1 MLTSMRTEQQMMT
14 LILDTAEQDETIRAV
29 ILNGSRANQNVTK
42 DTFQDF
48 DIVYAVESLEPY
60 RHNPAWIDRFGER
73 LILQMPDET
82 HIDPE
87 ASPPEEQERIVYL
100 MQFKDGNRIDLT
112 LMPTANAAYYQ
123 KLDSLSIVLLDKD
136 GRIGEVPPSN
146 DSDYHIRRPS
156 EKVFRDNC
164 NEFWWICLNIAKG
177 LRREELSYVMFMLES
192 INRKVLIR
200 MLEWRIGAAAGWGVS
215 AGKMGKYF
223 KRHLSPDDWTQFQAT
238 YASADYAQMWQALFQ
253 MCDLFGRAAKEVA
266 ERLHFTYHQEEE
278 VNVITY
284 LHEVHGLCDNNK

>member
-1 MLTSMRTEQQMMT
+1 MRTEQQMMS

-29 ILNGSRANQNVTK
+29 ILNGSRANPNVPK

-48 DIVYAVESLEPY
+48 DIVYAVANLAPY
-60 RHNPAWIDRFGER
+60 RRNPAWIDRFGER

-82 HIDPE
+82 HIDPA

-112 LMPTANAAYYQ
+112 LMPTANAAYFQ

-136 GRIGEVPPSN
+136 GRLGEVPPSS

-164 NEFWWICLNIAKG
+164 NEFWWICLNIGKG
-177 LRREELSYVMFMLES
+177 LRREELSYVMFLLES

-200 MLEWRIGAAAGWGVS
+200 MLEWRIGAEAGFVCS
-215 AGKMGKYF
+215 AGKSGKYLQRF
-223 KRHLSPDDWTQFQAT
+223 LTPADWTQFQAT
-238 YASADYAQMWQALFQ
+238 YANADYAQMWQALFQ

-266 ERLHFTYHQEEE
+266 ERLGFTYHQQEE
-278 VNVITY
+278 VNVMAY
-284 LHEVHGLCDNNK
+284 LHEVCGSNKRIVF